1 MGGTVTLAVHQRSGA
16 VRFSV
21 RVQTR
26 SSFSGV
32 SGVHAGALKVRLN
45 AAPVDG
51 AANEEMVD
59 VLASWLAV
67 PRRAI
72 TIVTGA
78 ASRVKTI
85 EVSGVTAEQVVQLAE
100 GD

>member
-1 MGGTVTLAVHQRSGA
+1 MTLAVHQRNGA

-26 SSFSGV
+26 SSFSGT

-51 AANEEMVD
+51 AANEELVD
-59 VLASWLAV
+59 VLAGWLDV
-67 PRRAI
+67 PKRAI
-72 TIVTGA
+72 TIISGA

-85 EVSGVTAEQVVQLAE
+85 EVSGVTAEQLVQLAE

>member
-1 MGGTVTLAVHQRSGA
+1 MTLAVEQRSGA
-16 VRFSV
+16 VRFTV

-26 SSFSGV
+26 SSFSEVAGM
-32 SGVHAGALKVRLN
+32 HAGALKVRLN

-51 AANEEMVD
+51 AANEELVE
-59 VLASWLAV
+59 VLAAWLDV
-67 PRRAI
+67 PRRAV

-78 ASRVKTI
+78 TARVKVV
-85 EVSGVTAEQVVQLAE
+85 EVSGVTAELVRRLAE

>member
-1 MGGTVTLAVHQRSGA
+1 MTLAVEQRSGA
-16 VRFSV
+16 VRFTV

-26 SSFSGV
+26 SSMSAVAGM
-32 SGVHAGALKVRLN
+32 HAGALKVRLN

-51 AANEEMVD
+51 AANEELVE
-59 VLASWLAV
+59 VLAAWLDV

-72 TIVTGA
+72 AIVSGET
-78 ASRVKTI
+78 SRVKI
-85 EVSGVTAEQVVQLAE
+85 MEVSGVTAELVRQLSE